1 MHPFSAGSGFTF
13 QGGNDDDMAVQN
25 KSGDTKVIP
34 LGFGD
39 LRWLAG
45 WSRKHERMS
54 AKWVVP
60 SNAEN
65 SPITS
70 VGLVRELEREKN
82 IASYFVVSGIGVIF

>member
-39 LRWLAG
+39 RCGGWLAG
-45 WSRKHERMS
+45 KHERMS